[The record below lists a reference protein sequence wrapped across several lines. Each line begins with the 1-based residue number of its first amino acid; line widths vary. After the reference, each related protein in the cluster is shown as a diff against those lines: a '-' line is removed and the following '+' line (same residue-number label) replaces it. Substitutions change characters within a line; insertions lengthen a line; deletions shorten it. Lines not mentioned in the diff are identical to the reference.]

1 MKGETGAIINS
12 ILLVIE
18 SFIAGFYIYFFFS
31 RDYSLYEN
39 KTFME
44 RIGQNLGSKSF
55 KSDYMKEFEKAFPY
69 IDEEKGLV
77 GNNWFSKTL
86 DLCIIPI
93 FILNFAGGANF
104 NLIFSQLV
112 NLKTSLLCLFISLIL
127 MMISFIN
134 TFFYVDHVNVA
145 DKDIYIFEFSFN
157 SKIKE
162 RLEMIKLAKVIYI
175 AGDLFLFVI
184 VCVHLIFTLILHS
197 DAREKENEFLINSSN
212 QAKKAQNLVP
222 INEL

>member
-18 SFIAGFYIYFFFS
+18 LFIAVFYMVFFFS
-31 RDYSLYEN
+31 RDYSLDDN

-44 RIGQNLGSKSF
+44 RLGQNLGSKSF

-86 DLCIIPI
+86 DFCIIPI
-93 FILNFAGGANF
+93 LILNAIAGVNF
-104 NLIFSQLV
+104 NLIFRQLI
-112 NLKTSLLCLFISLIL
+112 NLKTSLLSFTISLIL
-127 MMISFIN
+127 MVISFVN

-157 SKIKE
+157 SEIKE
-162 RLEMIKLAKVIYI
+162 RIEMIKLAKVVYI

-184 VCVHLIFTLILHS
+184 VCVHLIFTLILYS

-212 QAKKAQNLVP
+212 QGKKAQGLAP

>member
-1 MKGETGAIINS
+1 
-12 ILLVIE
+12 
-18 SFIAGFYIYFFFS
+18 
-31 RDYSLYEN
+31 
-39 KTFME
+39 ME
-44 RIGQNLGSKSF
+44 RLGQNLGSKSF

-86 DLCIIPI
+86 DFCIIPI
-93 FILNFAGGANF
+93 LILNAIAGVNF
-104 NLIFSQLV
+104 NLIFRQLI
-112 NLKTSLLCLFISLIL
+112 NLKTSLLSFTISLIL
-127 MMISFIN
+127 MVISFVN

-157 SKIKE
+157 SEIKE
-162 RLEMIKLAKVIYI
+162 RIEMIKLAKVVYI

-184 VCVHLIFTLILHS
+184 VCVHLIFTLILYS
-197 DAREKENEFLINSSN
+197 DAKEKENEFLINYSN
-212 QAKKAQNLVP
+212 QAKKAQGLAP

>member
-1 MKGETGAIINS
+1 M
-12 ILLVIE
+12 V
-18 SFIAGFYIYFFFS
+18 
-31 RDYSLYEN
+31 
-39 KTFME
+39 
-44 RIGQNLGSKSF
+44 
-55 KSDYMKEFEKAFPY
+55 
-69 IDEEKGLV
+69 
-77 GNNWFSKTL
+77 
-86 DLCIIPI
+86 
-93 FILNFAGGANF
+93 
-104 NLIFSQLV
+104 
-112 NLKTSLLCLFISLIL
+112 
-127 MMISFIN
+127 ISFVN

-162 RLEMIKLAKVIYI
+162 RLEMIKLAKVVYI

-184 VCVHLIFTLILHS
+184 VCVHLIFTLILYS

>member
-18 SFIAGFYIYFFFS
+18 LFIAGFYIYFFFS

-44 RIGQNLGSKSF
+44 RLGRSLGSESF

-93 FILNFAGGANF
+93 LILNFAGGANF
-104 NLIFSQLV
+104 NLIF
-112 NLKTSLLCLFISLIL
+112 T
-127 MMISFIN
+127 
-134 TFFYVDHVNVA
+134 
-145 DKDIYIFEFSFN
+145 
-157 SKIKE
+157 
-162 RLEMIKLAKVIYI
+162 
-175 AGDLFLFVI
+175 
-184 VCVHLIFTLILHS
+184 
-197 DAREKENEFLINSSN
+197 
-212 QAKKAQNLVP
+212 
-222 INEL
+222 